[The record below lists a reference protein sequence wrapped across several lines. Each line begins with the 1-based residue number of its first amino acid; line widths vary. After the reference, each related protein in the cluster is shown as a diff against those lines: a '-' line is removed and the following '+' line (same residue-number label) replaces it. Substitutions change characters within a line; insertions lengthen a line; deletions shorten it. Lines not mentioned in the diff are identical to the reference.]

1 MQLLHLE
8 DSPLDHDLVCRAL
21 TKQGLDCEVTR
32 VETLEAL
39 EQAAATRRFDAV
51 LADYRLG
58 GFTALDAWETL
69 QKLPSSP
76 PIVLVSGA
84 IGEAAAVEAIQLG
97 FSDYVL
103 KHSLHKLAHVVQRA
117 IELQQNRL
125 DKEHATLQLAWS
137 EKRLAELT
145 EHLQLAIEQERA
157 AIAREIHDDIGGAL
171 AAIKFDLAWIQRH
184 HNDAAT
190 HQHLETASA
199 MLQQA
204 IGASQR
210 IMRNLRPAILDQGL
224 EAALEWLVQEFEKR
238 TGIQTVGLISPI
250 QNSISK
256 PVELAAYR
264 TAQEALTNISKHA
277 QCTAVRVELSDLG
290 QNLMLEVTDNG
301 RGMLPSDHVKP
312 ASFGIRGLRE
322 RARHVGGWLDVSSA
336 TGAGTSITLTI
347 PLADFPNVE
356 TNLTETPPSLV
367 SASLQAVKGAA

>member
-1 MQLLHLE
+1 
-8 DSPLDHDLVCRAL
+8 
-21 TKQGLDCEVTR
+21 
-32 VETLEAL
+32 
-39 EQAAATRRFDAV
+39 
-51 LADYRLG
+51 
-58 GFTALDAWETL
+58 
-69 QKLPSSP
+69 
-76 PIVLVSGA
+76 
-84 IGEAAAVEAIQLG
+84 VEAIQLG

-103 KHSLHKLAHVVQRA
+103 KHSLHKLAHVVKRA

-145 EHLQLAIEQERA
+145 EHLHQAIEQERA

-184 HNDAAT
+184 HDDAPT
-190 HQHLETASA
+190 HQRLETAST

-224 EAALEWLVQEFEKR
+224 EAALEWLLQEFEKR
-238 TGIQTVGLISPI
+238 TGIETLGLISPI
-250 QNSISK
+250 QNTISK
-256 PVELAAYR
+256 PVELTAYR

-301 RGMLPSDHVKP
+301 RGMQPSDHDKP

-322 RARHVGGWLDVSSA
+322 RARNVGGWLDVSSA

-347 PLADFPNVE
+347 PLTDPE
-356 TNLTETPPSLV
+356 SSPEHD
-367 SASLQAVKGAA
+367 KAAA